1 MSTSDN
7 SLVKMITE
15 HTQKYVQRIQELE
28 TENQALK
35 SQLQTANPTNNDE
48 YRTLK
53 SSYDNLLSRH
63 SELKTA
69 YTEVE
74 RENAELS
81 KQLGTARQLVEDH
94 FAKTDKMVFDKQT
107 KYVSPVNHLN
117 PFNPVTLTN
126 LTKSVNKDN
135 SVNSTN
141 SANSSKHVF
150 TPKHS
155 SRLGSINNVHFPSPP
170 LKRKSLDKQFV
181 RALNRVEEDESED
194 SYSTTES
201 DSLSEVTDSSE
212 DFSFNNDGDCDLCCR
227 KSYESQPR
235 LSHPCV
241 SVRTNAKQSQSPHQL
256 HAQQQKQ
263 QSRQAQLAQQTHVKQ
278 QQQNSDHDDMF
289 DSINII
295 KKLLGV
301 DLGNTNQH
309 NDSTFFKKFLKIDGD
324 DQEQS
329 NQQQAQKPSN
339 QQNQT
344 TQQNQ
349 QTKTNPDVELLHTLL
364 NAFGNA
370 TH

>member
-35 SQLQTANPTNNDE
+35 SQLQMQSTNTTNNDE

-74 RENAELS
+74 RENGELT
-81 KQLGTARQLVEDH
+81 KQISTARQLVEDH

-117 PFNPVTLTN
+117 PFNPVNLAN
-126 LTKSVNKDN
+126 LTKSAKKDN
-135 SVNSTN
+135 SP
-141 SANSSKHVF
+141 NSSKHVL

-181 RALNRVEEDESED
+181 RALGRVEEDESED

-227 KSYESQPR
+227 KSYESQP
-235 LSHPCV
+235 CV
-241 SVRTNAKQSQSPHQL
+241 SVRTNAKQTQSVH
-256 HAQQQKQ
+256 QQQKQQ
-263 QSRQAQLAQQTHVKQ
+263 QSRQAQPAQQTHVKQ